1 MVRRLGPN
9 ALGIDHAV
17 SKRLKA
23 PVIRLDLVSPA
34 GRELLWRILKQDTVC
49 RIHLAPPCGTA
60 SRAREIRR
68 KKGPSPKP
76 LRSERYPDG
85 FPWLRGLAQSK
96 LQAANQLYLLTS
108 QVMAFA
114 CQTGIVCTIENPAR
128 SHAGA
133 TSFLNHHIRMNDD
146 RLHHV
151 TFHHCMYGSHR
162 RKATRLTA
170 NHTAF
175 CVLERACDGTHEHE
189 PWGLHPSGQWSTH
202 LEVEY
207 PTPLCSAMAQVFAQI
222 LCKCG
227 ITPTPSSL
235 LQAVDVVPPM
245 RAAAAATGRQPTGH
259 KLSQL
264 VPEYKSVHRLRAP
277 SVSCLRSLPAK
288 LTTTWQVPPEVHISP
303 HLPALPSGTRV
314 LRALFSG
321 DMMAASTSTSELEPE
336 QIEDNLNDHI
346 TIGIPWSPSEFLQQA
361 ISTGHPKH
369 FLRSIPRQL
378 ARVLDRMQEKGEAD
392 IARDRTQQMRRWILR
407 ATELSDL
414 ETSAK
419 AEMSEHVRE
428 ILQNKR
434 IKLFEEM
441 LEEAGSSDVSLA
453 QDISEGF
460 DLMGPIKTNPCF
472 PLKTSFATLT
482 EDQVRSNAAV
492 ARECTLAS
500 VAKHRDPETELE
512 LVNITEEEVKRGWLR
527 GPVEVQSL
535 PKTAV
540 VSRRFGVKQN
550 SIGEGGAPIVKVRP
564 IDDLTESLVNLTNSA
579 SHTIS
584 PMSVDTIAAGILRR
598 MHICGGSRLTSKT
611 IDLRKAYKNL
621 PLSKAAL
628 NDSYI
633 VLFDPSKN
641 KPVAYQSLV
650 LPFGARA
657 AVMGFCRTSYGI
669 WEIGCSLLGI
679 HWSVYFDDYFVVT
692 SEQESRHV
700 DLALQTLF
708 SLLGWETSGEK
719 DAGFDTVSRVLG
731 VMVDLTDSSD
741 NLVRVTNT
749 ESRIKELVASM
760 NQLIDK
766 SRFRPGEL
774 RVLRGRLQFA
784 ENQLFG
790 RAAGKRLKTLSRHAE
805 MLGSGT
811 VDSELTEAL
820 IYLRDRV
827 ILGPPRLLRAGTGQ
841 QFFLFTDASYEQG
854 EVGLGGVLFDGFG
867 NIVSWFGE
875 NLSDL
880 DAVVLNPLEKETII
894 YECEALAFLLGIM
907 HLLGQKELSPLT
919 EVVGFLDNQA
929 ALQAFLTGRTHS
941 RIVEVILREFDAF
954 EVATGLTT
962 WVDRVASA
970 ANPADEPSRSIHDSL
985 PLELRVPLN
994 REDILQRFD
1003 VLAS

>member
-1 MVRRLGPN
+1 M
-9 ALGIDHAV
+9 
-17 SKRLKA
+17 
-23 PVIRLDLVSPA
+23 
-34 GRELLWRILKQDTVC
+34 
-49 RIHLAPPCGTA
+49 
-60 SRAREIRR
+60 
-68 KKGPSPKP
+68 
-76 LRSERYPDG
+76 
-85 FPWLRGLAQSK
+85 
-96 LQAANQLYLLTS
+96 
-108 QVMAFA
+108 
-114 CQTGIVCTIENPAR
+114 
-128 SHAGA
+128 
-133 TSFLNHHIRMNDD
+133 
-146 RLHHV
+146 
-151 TFHHCMYGSHR
+151 
-162 RKATRLTA
+162 
-170 NHTAF
+170 
-175 CVLERACDGTHEHE
+175 
-189 PWGLHPSGQWSTH
+189 
-202 LEVEY
+202 
-207 PTPLCSAMAQVFAQI
+207 
-222 LCKCG
+222 
-227 ITPTPSSL
+227 
-235 LQAVDVVPPM
+235 
-245 RAAAAATGRQPTGH
+245 
-259 KLSQL
+259 
-264 VPEYKSVHRLRAP
+264 
-277 SVSCLRSLPAK
+277 
-288 LTTTWQVPPEVHISP
+288 
-303 HLPALPSGTRV
+303 
-314 LRALFSG
+314 
-321 DMMAASTSTSELEPE
+321 
-336 QIEDNLNDHI
+336 
-346 TIGIPWSPSEFLQQA
+346 
-361 ISTGHPKH
+361 
-369 FLRSIPRQL
+369 
-378 ARVLDRMQEKGEAD
+378 
-392 IARDRTQQMRRWILR
+392 
-407 ATELSDL
+407 
-414 ETSAK
+414 
-419 AEMSEHVRE
+419 
-428 ILQNKR
+428 
-434 IKLFEEM
+434 
-441 LEEAGSSDVSLA
+441 
-453 QDISEGF
+453 
-460 DLMGPIKTNPCF
+460 
-472 PLKTSFATLT
+472 KTSFATLT

-700 DLALQTLF
+700 DLALQTLV

-790 RAAGKRLKTLSRHAE
+790 RAAGKHLKTLSRHAE